1 MSKYQISLASFIA
14 TVLFTSVAFG
24 EGKLISGAEL
34 KSLLPDSTMTGVSSK
49 GRSWE
54 AKFAGNGTYTVEV
67 PEVNYSD
74 KGTWEFKG
82 DGYCSERTKRG
93 NQCFTIH
100 HVSGNDYIRE
110 DERGQGTKI
119 QILK

>member
-1 MSKYQISLASFIA
+1 MSKYKIFLASFIA
-14 TVLFTSVAFG
+14 TVLFTSVAYG
-24 EGKLISGAEL
+24 EGKQISGAEL
-34 KSLLPDSTMTGVSSK
+34 KSLLPDSTMTGLSRRGK
-49 GRSWE
+49 RFE
-54 AKFAGNGTYTVEV
+54 AKFLSNGTYTLEV

-74 KGTWEFKG
+74 EGTWETKG

>member
-1 MSKYQISLASFIA
+1 MSTHKFFLASFIA
-14 TVLFTSVAFG
+14 TLLFTSVAFG
-24 EGKLISGAEL
+24 KGEQITGAEL
-34 KSLLPDSTMTGVSSK
+34 KSLLPGSTMTGISSRGK
-49 GRSWE
+49 SWE
-54 AKFAGNGTYTVEV
+54 AKFVSNGTFTLEV
-67 PEVNYSD
+67 PEVNFSD
-74 KGTWEFKG
+74 TGTWEIKG

-100 HVSGNDYIRE
+100 HVSANDYIRE